1 MIKMSPQDFAKVMN
15 FLGQAYNK
23 EFDRNQLNVW
33 YTFFESETIEDFK
46 AAITRLISK
55 NKFIP
60 SIAEIKEEINTL
72 HHSFLQLTAD
82 DEWHKV
88 QKAIGKYGF
97 YNSTE
102 AEASLDPFTA
112 KVVRNMGGFR
122 AICMAEDNEW
132 TRKNFMRL
140 WDDMQDRRKT
150 TLQYDPKYLTT
161 QEKLQLED
169 QQRPLLTNHEEMRK
183 LLHIGEDDAI

>member
-1 MIKMSPQDFAKVMN
+1 
-15 FLGQAYNK
+15 
-23 EFDRNQLNVW
+23 
-33 YTFFESETIEDFK
+33 
-46 AAITRLISK
+46 
-55 NKFIP
+55 
-60 SIAEIKEEINTL
+60 
-72 HHSFLQLTAD
+72 
-82 DEWHKV
+82 
-88 QKAIGKYGF
+88 
-97 YNSTE
+97 
-102 AEASLDPFTA
+102 
-112 KVVRNMGGFR
+112 MGGFR

-150 TLQYDPKYLTT
+150 ALQYDPKYLTT